1 MASRR
6 APVLGVSLVVQIVGV
21 GFALAIAILV
31 GERIPTLAVAAIA
44 AGAGVVGAIGIL
56 GLYHGLAVGRMGV
69 VAPVTGVLAASL
81 PVVVGIATEGV
92 PAVSVLVGIGFAL
105 LSVVLVSRAP
115 GHDDRRSGIEFALL
129 AGGGIGLFN
138 VLIGQLPEGQVFGP
152 LAVVKISAGI
162 VIAVIVLVGRRSWQ
176 VPRRALPLALGVG
189 LGDMAGNA
197 LFVLATQAGRLDI
210 AATLSSLYPVTTVV
224 LAIALTGERIGRSHL
239 FGIAT
244 AAIAIALI
252 SAGTAA

>member
-6 APVLGVSLVVQIVGV
+6 APVFGVSLVVQIVGLMLAV
-21 GFALAIAILV
+21 AAALVA
-31 GERIPTLAVAAIA
+31 GEVVPNLAVAAIA
-44 AGAGVVGAIGIL
+44 GAAGVAIAIGIL

-92 PAVSVLVGIGFAL
+92 PAVSVLAGIGFAF

-152 LAVVKISAGI
+152 LAVVKVSAGL
-162 VIAVIVLVGRRSWQ
+162 VIAVIVLVGRRGWR

-189 LGDMAGNA
+189 LVDMAGNA
-197 LFVLATQAGRLDI
+197 LFVLASQAGRLDI

-244 AAIAIALI
+244 AAIAILLI

>member
-6 APVLGVSLVVQIVGV
+6 APVFGVSFLVQVIGV
-21 GFALAIAILV
+21 VLAGAAALVA
-31 GERIPTLAVAAIA
+31 GETIPTPGVAVIA
-44 AGAGVVGAIGIL
+44 AAAGVVGVIGII
-56 GLYHGLAVGRMGV
+56 GLYQGLAVGRMGV

-105 LSVVLVSRAP
+105 VSVVLVSRAP
-115 GHDDRRSGIEFALL
+115 GHDDRPSGIEFALL
-129 AGGGIGLFN
+129 AGGGIGVFN

-152 LAVVKISAGI
+152 LAVLKLTAGL
-162 VIAVIVLVGRRSWQ
+162 VIAAVVLLGRRRWR
-176 VPRRALPLALGVG
+176 VPRPTVPLALGVG
-189 LGDMAGNA
+189 LADMAGNA
-197 LFVLATQAGRLDI
+197 LFVLASQAGRLDI